1 MPVPKTIKLGLT
13 AVLACTAV
21 FLSDIRLTADAHGTH
36 HRPRI
41 GASHKTPTG
50 APETWGTYCI
60 TELAPL
66 FREAI
71 QLAQANQ
78 STPPATAP
86 SVNPAAAPGAPVA
99 AARSQPAGTVNLKPM
114 FPVPAQK
121 LIPQPSNIPLLQPL
135 PPSLSAKPQQT
146 TEKMTIFVARKI
158 VTMDPGW
165 PTATAV
171 AVKDGRILS
180 VGTLED
186 LQPWMKRFPYDIDK
200 RFAKQVIYP
209 GFVEAHG
216 HPVMGSVAISLPPLT
231 YFPLRNPY
239 GPDFPGVKTRDDAIK
254 ALRKY
259 VKEAKPGTT
268 VLTWGYDV
276 VAMGGDMPD
285 RNQLDAI
292 SKTQPIIVW
301 DASEHYVFAN
311 TPAIEKYGITNELV
325 AKTIGAG
332 KNPDGSSNGQFLGTE
347 AAKIIMLKPLAE
359 VLTPDE
365 GMRRL
370 RYLGALMQQAGITT
384 TGDLFYGGVN
394 LALENML
401 TREYFG
407 QPNSIARIV
416 HVADGA
422 TFQELFGDRAVEEV
436 TKLRYTSNERLIFNG
451 VKFYADDAFV
461 SLGMELQ
468 YPGYIDNDR
477 FKGLFMYSSKEAFL
491 NAMRPWW
498 NAGFQIHVHS
508 NGSGGNQITLDALA
522 ALQAETPR
530 FDHRFSFEHFGISST
545 AQVRQVKALGA
556 VISTNPYYVSER
568 ADLNADYIGTDRA
581 SLAARMNTVLKENI
595 VLSLHS
601 DTPVGVPSPLY
612 EVWTAVNRIG
622 ELSGKTHAPAER
634 VRNVERAMR
643 MVTIDAAYTLGV
655 DDRVGS
661 IEAGKFADFVVLD
674 KDPQEV
680 SAKTIKDVKV
690 IATITAGRPMLTSQ
704 TLKPDWKL
712 PPL

>member
-1 MPVPKTIKLGLT
+1 MPGKLKLGLT
-13 AVLACTAV
+13 VGLACTALV
-21 FLSDIRLTADAHGTH
+21 LSDIRFSADAHGV
-36 HRPRI
+36 HRPRL
-41 GASHKTPTG
+41 GASHKTPSG
-50 APETWGTYCI
+50 APETWGTYCV

-78 STPPATAP
+78 ATPPSNAAPASAPQGRPAASVNIKPPIPVASRIPTPPA
-86 SVNPAAAPGAPVA
+86 
-99 AARSQPAGTVNLKPM
+99 
-114 FPVPAQK
+114 
-121 LIPQPSNIPLLQPL
+121 SNIPLLKPL
-135 PPSLSAKPQQT
+135 PPSLSAKPQEAT
-146 TEKMTIFVARKI
+146 DKITVYVARKI

-165 PTATAV
+165 PTGTAV

-180 VGTLED
+180 VGTFDD
-186 LQPWMKRFPYDIDK
+186 LKPWLNRFPYQIDK
-200 RFAKQVIYP
+200 RFADKVIYP
-209 GFVEAHG
+209 GFIEAHG
-216 HPVMGSVAISLPPLT
+216 HPVMGSVAISLPPLS

-239 GPDFPGVKTRDDAIK
+239 GPDFPGVKTRDAAM
-254 ALRKY
+254 ALLAKY
-259 VKEAKPGTT
+259 VKAATAPDQTI
-268 VLTWGYDV
+268 LTWGYDV
-276 VAMGGDMPD
+276 VAMGGALPTRAD
-285 RNQLDAI
+285 LDAV

-311 TPAIEKYGITNELV
+311 SAAIQKYGITNELV
-325 AKTIGAG
+325 ARTIGAG

-347 AAKIIMLKPLAE
+347 AAKIIVLKPLSE
-359 VLTPDE
+359 ILTPQE
-365 GMRRL
+365 GRKRL

-401 TREYFG
+401 TQDYFG
-407 QPNSIARIV
+407 QPTSIARIV
-416 HVADGA
+416 HVADGV
-422 TFQELFGDRAVEEV
+422 TFMGLYGDNAIDEAK
-436 TKLRYTSNERLIFNG
+436 KLRETSNERLMFNG

-468 YPGYIDNDR
+468 YPGYINDGQ
-477 FKGLFMYSSKEAFL
+477 FKGLFMFNSKEEFV

-498 NAGFQIHVHS
+498 KQGFQIHVHS

-522 ALQAETPR
+522 MLQAETPR
-530 FDHRFSFEHFGISST
+530 FDHRFTFEHFGISST
-545 AQVRQVKALGA
+545 AQGRQLKELGA
-556 VISTNPYYVSER
+556 LVSTNPYYVAER
-568 ADLNADYIGTDRA
+568 ADLNADQLGTDRA
-581 SLAARMNTVLKENI
+581 SLAARMASLLKQN
-595 VLSLHS
+595 VVVSLHS

-655 DDRVGS
+655 DDRIGS
-661 IEAGKFADFVVLD
+661 IEAGKYADFVVLD

-680 SAKTIKDVKV
+680 GAKTIKDIKV
-690 IATITAGRPMLTSQ
+690 IATITAGRTMLTSQ
-704 TLKPDWKL
+704 TRNPNW
-712 PPL
+712 

>member
-1 MPVPKTIKLGLT
+1 MPIKLKMRIAAAISCAALVASDMRFT
-13 AVLACTAV
+13 AE
-21 FLSDIRLTADAHGTH
+21 AHGV
-36 HRPRI
+36 HRQRI
-41 GASHKTPTG
+41 GASHKTPSG

-78 STPPATAP
+78 SGSAA
-86 SVNPAAAPGAPVA
+86 PAAASPG
-99 AARSQPAGTVNLKPM
+99 KPSGASPSGALNIKPPI
-114 FPVPAQK
+114 PVPSSNPA
-121 LIPQPSNIPLLQPL
+121 PPASNIPLLKPL
-135 PPSLSAKPQQT
+135 PPSLSAKPQEAT
-146 TEKMTIFVARKI
+146 DKITVFVARKI

-180 VGTLED
+180 VGTLEG
-186 LQPWMKRFPYDIDK
+186 LKPWLDRFPHQIDK
-200 RFAKQVIYP
+200 RFADKVIYP
-209 GFVEAHG
+209 GFIEAHG
-216 HPVMGSVAISLPPLT
+216 HPVMGSVAISLPPLS

-239 GPDFPGVKTRDDAIK
+239 GPDFPGVKTRADAM
-254 ALRKY
+254 AMLAKY
-259 VKEAKPGTT
+259 VKAATSPDQTI
-268 VLTWGYDV
+268 LTWGYDV
-276 VAMGGDMPD
+276 VAMGGDLPTRAD
-285 RNQLDAI
+285 LDAV
-292 SKTQPIIVW
+292 SKTQPIVVW

-311 TPAIEKYGITNELV
+311 SAAIQKYGITNDLV

-347 AAKIIMLKPLAE
+347 AAKIIVLKPLSE
-359 VLTPDE
+359 ILTPEE
-365 GMRRL
+365 GRKRL
-370 RYLGALMQQAGITT
+370 RYLGALMQQAGITA

-394 LALENML
+394 LQLENLL
-401 TREYFG
+401 TKEYFG
-407 QPNSIARIV
+407 QPDSIARIV
-416 HVADGA
+416 HVADGV
-422 TFQELFGDRAVEEV
+422 TFTQLYGDGAIGEAKR
-436 TKLRYTSNERLIFNG
+436 LRDTSNERTMFNG

-468 YPGYIDNDR
+468 YPGYINDDR
-477 FKGLFMYSSKEAFL
+477 FKGLFMYSSKDEFL

-530 FDHRFSFEHFGISST
+530 FDHRFTFEHFGISST
-545 AQVRQVKALGA
+545 AQGRQLKELGA
-556 VISTNPYYVSER
+556 LVSTNPYYIAER
-568 ADLNADYIGTDRA
+568 ADLNADQIGTDRA
-581 SLAARMNTVLKENI
+581 SLAARMTSLLKQN
-595 VLSLHS
+595 VVVSLHS

-634 VRNVERAMR
+634 VRDVERAMR

-655 DDRVGS
+655 NDRIGS
-661 IEAGKFADFVVLD
+661 IEAGKYADFTVLE

-680 SAKTIKDVKV
+680 NRKDIRSIKVA
-690 IATITAGRPMLTSQ
+690 ATITGGRAMLTSQ
-704 TLKPDWKL
+704 TRNPNW
-712 PPL
+712 

>member
-1 MPVPKTIKLGLT
+1 MTSKLRTGF
-13 AVLACTAV
+13 AAVIACVVLA
-21 FLSDIRLTADAHGTH
+21 LSDVRFSADAHGV

-50 APETWGTYCI
+50 APETWGTYCV

-71 QLAQANQ
+71 QLAQASQ
-78 STPPATAP
+78 PTPPASDSVPASAADSQAP
-86 SVNPAAAPGAPVA
+86 
-99 AARSQPAGTVNLKPM
+99 GTVNIKPLY
-114 FPVPAQK
+114 PVPPQAPG
-121 LIPQPSNIPLLQPL
+121 PQPKNLPLLKPL
-135 PPSLSAKPQQT
+135 PPSLSAKPQQA
-146 TEKMTIFVARKI
+146 TEKVTVYVARKI

-180 VGTLED
+180 VGTLEE
-186 LQPWMKRFPYDIDK
+186 LQPWLKRFPYDIDK

-216 HPVMGSVAISLPPLT
+216 HPVMGSVAISLPPLSF
-231 YFPLRNPY
+231 FPLRNPY
-239 GPDFPGVKTRDDAIK
+239 GPDFPGVKTREAAMQ
-254 ALRKY
+254 ALTKY
-259 VKEAKPGTT
+259 VKAAKPGTT

-276 VAMGGDMPD
+276 IAMGGDLLTRD
-285 RNQLDAI
+285 DLDTI
-292 SKTQPIIVW
+292 SKTQPIVVW

-311 TPAIEKYGITNELV
+311 SAAITKYGITNELV

-332 KNPDGSSNGQFLGTE
+332 KNADGSSNGQFLGTE
-347 AAKIIMLKPLAE
+347 AAKIIVLKPLSE
-359 VLTPDE
+359 ILTPEE
-365 GMRRL
+365 GKRRL
-370 RYLGALMQQAGITT
+370 RYLGALMQQAGITA

-394 LALENML
+394 LDLENML
-401 TREYFG
+401 TRDYFG

-422 TFQELFGDRAVEEV
+422 TFQQLYGERAVAEV
-436 TKLRYTSNERLIFNG
+436 TKLRYTSDERQIFNG

-461 SLGMELQ
+461 SFGMELQ
-468 YPGYIDNDR
+468 YPGYIDNSR
-477 FKGLFMYSSKEAFL
+477 FKGLFMYSSKEEFL

-545 AQVRQVKALGA
+545 AQIRQVKALGA

-581 SLAARMNTVLKENI
+581 SLAARMNTVLKENV

-655 DDRVGS
+655 EDRIGS
-661 IEAGKFADFVVLD
+661 IEAGKYADFVVLD

-680 SAKTIKDVKV
+680 GAKTIKDIKV
-690 IATITAGRPMLTSQ
+690 IATITAGRAMLTSQ
-704 TLKPDWKL
+704 TRKPDWQL
-712 PPL
+712 PPQ

>member
-1 MPVPKTIKLGLT
+1 MPRKLKAALAVT
-13 AVLACTAV
+13 ASCVALVC
-21 FLSDIRLTADAHGTH
+21 SDIRFEAAAHGV
-36 HRPRI
+36 HRPRL
-41 GASHKTPTG
+41 GASHKTPSG

-71 QLAQANQ
+71 ALAAANNAATANDASPTGDAKTATSPATPNIAPPKHTPAQAA
-78 STPPATAP
+78 TPPA
-86 SVNPAAAPGAPVA
+86 
-99 AARSQPAGTVNLKPM
+99 
-114 FPVPAQK
+114 
-121 LIPQPSNIPLLQPL
+121 SNIPLLKPL
-135 PPSLSAKPQQT
+135 PPSLSAKPQEQT
-146 TEKMTIFVARKI
+146 DKITVYVARKI

-180 VGTLED
+180 VGSLDD
-186 LQPWMKRFPYDIDK
+186 LKPWLNRFPYEIDK
-200 RFAKQVIYP
+200 RFADRVIYP

-216 HPVMGSVAISLPPLT
+216 HPVMGSVAISLPPLS

-239 GPDFPGVKTRDDAIK
+239 GPDFPGVKTRDGAM
-254 ALRKY
+254 ALLAKY
-259 VKEAKPGTT
+259 VKQATKPDQTI
-268 VLTWGYDV
+268 LTWGYDV
-276 VAMGGDMPD
+276 VAMGGALPTRAD
-285 RNQLDAI
+285 LDAV

-311 TPAIEKYGITNELV
+311 SAAIQKYGITNDLV

-347 AAKIIMLKPLAE
+347 AAKIIVLKPLSE
-359 VLTPDE
+359 ILTPEE
-365 GMRRL
+365 GRKRL
-370 RYLGALMQQAGITT
+370 RYLSALMQQAGITT

-394 LALENML
+394 LPLENML
-401 TREYFG
+401 TKDVFG
-407 QPNSIARIV
+407 EKNSIARIV
-416 HVADGA
+416 HVADGV
-422 TFQELFGDRAVEEV
+422 TFTQLYGDGAIAEAKR
-436 TKLRYTSNERLIFNG
+436 LRDTSNERTMFNG

-468 YPGYIDNDR
+468 YPGYINDSQ
-477 FKGLFMYSSKEAFL
+477 FKGLFMFNSKEEFL

-498 NAGFQIHVHS
+498 NSGFQIHVHS

-530 FDHRFSFEHFGISST
+530 FDHRFTFEHFGISST
-545 AQVRQVKALGA
+545 AQGRQLKELGA
-556 VISTNPYYVSER
+556 LVSTNPYYIAER
-568 ADLNADYIGTDRA
+568 ADLNADQIGTDRA
-581 SLAARMNTVLKENI
+581 SLAARMATLLKQN
-595 VLSLHS
+595 VVVSLHS

-634 VRNVERAMR
+634 VRDVERAMR

-655 DDRVGS
+655 NDRIGS
-661 IEAGKFADFVVLD
+661 IEAGKYADFVVLD

-680 SAKTIKDVKV
+680 GRKTIKDIKV
-690 IATITAGRPMLTSQ
+690 IATITAGNAMLTSQ
-704 TLKPDWKL
+704 TRNPNW
-712 PPL
+712 